1 MEQADLDNR
10 FAQHASDP
18 TKTAL
23 MNTVRNMVKAAADA
37 INTVVPEG
45 REKVLAIAHL
55 EEAMYWANNGIAR
68 HVETP
73 PEGA

>member
-10 FAQHASDP
+10 FAQHVPDANQ
-18 TKTAL
+18 TAL
-23 MNTVRNMVKAAADA
+23 MNTVRNMTKAAADA

-55 EEAMYWANNGIAR
+55 EEAMYWSNNGIAR
-68 HVETP
+68 HVEAA